1 MCTIGGNIMD
11 NPTHDPTHNHL
22 RVRKATVA
30 DGDLLCDLISA
41 LADYEQLPRPEPE
54 ARARLL
60 RDAFSLS
67 PMPRFD
73 AWLGELN
80 GLAVGYAISF
90 YTYSTF
96 LALPTFYL
104 EDLFVLPQYRGHK
117 VGKAL
122 FLHCAKVAYEQG
134 CGRMEWQ
141 VLHWNEPAMVF
152 YRHLGARRMEEWL
165 PFRATRADLEDIL
178 R

>member
-1 MCTIGGNIMD
+1 MD
-11 NPTHDPTHNHL
+11 NSTHKQNHL
-22 RVRKATVA
+22 SVRKATPA
-30 DGDLLCDLISA
+30 DGDLLCELISA
-41 LADYEQLPRPEPE
+41 LADYEKLPRPEPE
-54 ARARLL
+54 ARARLV
-60 RDAFSLS
+60 RDAFS

-73 AWLGELN
+73 AWFGELH
-80 GLAVGYAISF
+80 GRAVGYAISF

-104 EDLFVLPQYRGHK
+104 EDLFVLPEYRAHK

-122 FLHCAKVAYEQG
+122 FLHCARVAYEQG

-152 YRHLGARRMEEWL
+152 YKHLGGKRMEEWL
-165 PFRATRADLEDIL
+165 PYRATRTDLEEML